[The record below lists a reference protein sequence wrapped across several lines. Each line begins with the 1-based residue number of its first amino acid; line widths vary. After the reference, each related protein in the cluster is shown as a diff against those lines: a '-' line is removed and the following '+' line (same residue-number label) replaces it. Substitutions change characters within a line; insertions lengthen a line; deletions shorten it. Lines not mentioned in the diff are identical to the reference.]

1 MGGEDEWK
9 IPGDDTADVVTINTV
24 DAADTTVFDAFTIT
38 TPELAKNGV
47 VSNAD
52 NIFLTAPDT
61 NASSTKS
68 ANPDATTKIAA
79 SAAAVAGAIAIVT
92 TATSVNVVISIVV
105 AVDIAVVVIAIDVAT
120 FIATKIVIFVFVI
133 VFVVNIDV
141 DTLAFESATDMA
153 LDSNLAKLDNLPNA
167 DAPAI
172 FTTVDNAAAELFE

>member
-61 NASSTKS
+61 NASSKKS
-68 ANPDATTKIAA
+68 ANPDATTKIVA
-79 SAAAVAGAIAIVT
+79 SVAAVAGAVTIVA
-92 TATSVNVVISIVV
+92 TAAAVNVVIFVVV
-105 AVDIAVVVIAIDVAT
+105 AVVIAVVVISIDAVT
-120 FIATKIVIFVFVI
+120 IIATKIVIVIFVI
-133 VFVVNIDV
+133 VFVVSIDV
-141 DTLAFESATDMA
+141 DILAFDSASDMA
-153 LDSNLAKLDNLPNA
+153 LDSDLAKLNNLPNA

-172 FTTVDNAAAELFE
+172 FAIAHNTAAELFE